1 MRRSTKPLLAPAPQ
15 MELHLQE
22 MSAEL
27 AERLPEAS
35 LAQLDELAAQ
45 LEEVEEKLAGLKV
58 LTLRLLLL
66 RAAMPRPPC
75 AAQGMGGRSCAVLA
89 SGQAVGWRRCCHALG
104 RSTARRHAAFTCCR
118 PLAAPCPQGRE
129 AGDAEVDAAE
139 QRHADLQWRR
149 FGLLTERAA
158 DSERRSYR
166 SLLFNLRTQR
176 QLLRQVSAR
185 RGRGCGV
192 QPGLGGASHLH
203 CHRSASL
210 LLEWTISMGP
220 PRTYLRTPT
229 AQMPPVHTLHAPI
242 MPAACA
248 PAHWLSPR
256 VRCCLACRAA
266 AG

>member
-1 MRRSTKPLLAPAPQ
+1 MTLEQLRSTATELYMLIQQ

-45 LEEVEEKLAGLKV
+45 LEEVEEKLAGLK
-58 LTLRLLLL
+58 
-66 RAAMPRPPC
+66 
-75 AAQGMGGRSCAVLA
+75 
-89 SGQAVGWRRCCHALG
+89 
-104 RSTARRHAAFTCCR
+104 
-118 PLAAPCPQGRE
+118 GRE